1 MNSTPLN
8 FYSFFTKFTEMEEY
22 GFSSGLIK
30 RIVRKVIPKVPN
42 SDTIE
47 YVLLYKA
54 SSLKDALSVL
64 DLSTIEESSV
74 SYQLNK
80 SIKALCTKIVAFGL
94 DSDIKAKYA
103 ALELDV
109 KPFES
114 LLEKVNDLTDFN
126 STHSENLIQSLY
138 TIEELIVELRK
149 NKRKIGTN
157 FHLTL
162 SSRRILEYSERIK
175 ELLSLKLNITSEESW
190 IKLFQDYI
198 EYAKNKDSIA
208 NYLRRN
214 SDLVAL
220 EIVEH
225 TSNKGEAYIAGTK
238 KEYWSFFNRSL
249 LGGAIIAVFAFIKL
263 FIESFQFSQLNY
275 AYLFSI
281 NYALCFVIVKQVG
294 GIIATKQPAMT
305 ASTIAK
311 HIDNNE
317 DLRIDSLRHIT
328 VLVRRV
334 FRSQFISIIGNFL
347 MALTLASVLMLG
359 LRFFDVTS
367 LTQLVEAEYLIETVL
382 PSFPLLF
389 YAATAGFFLALS
401 GLISG
406 YVDNKVVDS
415 NIAHRIRNN
424 GLFFYSS
431 GFAHFFEK
439 KAGALLGNISL
450 GFFLGSAFLLSNF
463 LPLDV
468 DIRHIAFSSS
478 YVGYSIFSVSF
489 EVQIIVFALCG
500 ALLIGFVNF
509 LVSFSITL
517 YLALKSRGANFRII
531 PRVLF
536 NISKDFIFNPLAYFI
551 ETEKDTEL
559 LV

>member
-8 FYSFFTKFTEMEEY
+8 FYSFFTKFSEMEEF

-30 RIVRKVIPKVPN
+30 RIFRKIIPKVPEA
-42 SDTIE
+42 DTIE

-54 SSLKDALSVL
+54 ESMDEALSVL
-64 DLSTIEESSV
+64 DLTTIADSSI
-74 SYQLNK
+74 SYQLDK

-94 DSDIKAKYA
+94 DSDIKAKYITL
-103 ALELDV
+103 ALDA
-109 KPFES
+109 KPFET
-114 LLEKVNDLTDFN
+114 LLEKVNDLSDFN
-126 STHSENLIQSLY
+126 ETHSGNLIQSLA
-138 TIEELIVELRK
+138 TIENLIVELRK
-149 NKRKIGTN
+149 NKNKIGTN

-162 SSRRILEYSERIK
+162 SSRRILEYSDRIK
-175 ELLSLKLNITSEESW
+175 ELLTLKLNIESPEHW
-190 IKLFQDYI
+190 KKMFQDYV
-198 EYAKNKDSIA
+198 EYAKNKDSISS
-208 NYLRRN
+208 YLSRN

-225 TSNKGEAYIAGTK
+225 TSNKGEAYIAGSK
-238 KEYWSFFNRSL
+238 KEYWNFFNRSL
-249 LGGAIIAVFAFIKL
+249 LGGAVIAFFAFFKVYID
-263 FIESFQFSQLNY
+263 SFQLSQLNY

-281 NYALCFVIVKQVG
+281 NYALCFVIVKQIG

-317 DLRIDSLRHIT
+317 DLQIDSLGHIT
-328 VLVRRV
+328 ILIRQV

-347 MALTLASVLMLG
+347 MALTLASSLMIG
-359 LRFFDVTS
+359 MRFFEATH
-367 LTQLVEAEYLIETVL
+367 LIQMVEAEYLIDTVL
-382 PSFPLLF
+382 PSFSLLF

-424 GLFFYSS
+424 SLFFYSS
-431 GFAHFFEK
+431 GIARFFEK
-439 KAGALLGNISL
+439 KAGALSGNISL
-450 GFFLGSAFLLSNF
+450 GVFLGSAFLLSNF
-463 LPLDV
+463 LPFDV

-478 YVGYSIFSVSF
+478 YVGYSIFNVSF
-489 EVQIIVFALCG
+489 HPSIIALALSG

-509 LVSFSITL
+509 IVSFSITL

-531 PRVLF
+531 PKVLF
-536 NISKDFIFNPLAYFI
+536 NVAKDFLLNPLAYFI
-551 ETEKDTEL
+551 QRDRDPEL
-559 LV
+559 SN